1 MICCINIIQKS
12 GLNVL
17 NFRETSPT
25 KYATTLLN
33 ALFTEEEVAIKCYEE
48 NSRTTKPGLDVKR
61 VQLWKVCDVMHRPI
75 VIYLFYIVHIT
86 DCVKRAETYF
96 ARAKEPKKKCNQR
109 CLERASK
116 RRKLSAPEETPDA
129 QE

>member
-1 MICCINIIQKS
+1 M
-12 GLNVL
+12 

-33 ALFTEEEVAIKCYEE
+33 ALFTEEELATRCYEE
-48 NSRTTKPGLDVKR
+48 NSRTTKPGLNIQR
-61 VQLWKVCDVMHRPI
+61 VQLLEGMCMMLCLWIDQSLLCD
-75 VIYLFYIVHIT
+75 FIT
-86 DCVKRAETYF
+86 ESVKRKFGAETYF
-96 ARAKEPKKKCNQR
+96 ARAKELKKKCNQR

-116 RRKLSAPEETPDA
+116 RRKLSAPEESPAA